1 MNKIV
6 SGQINEL
13 SHKIEFKAL
22 IGDSIISRQ
31 RYIAKKLEKIKWEWT
46 TWWDDHVYQLQ
57 W

>member
-22 IGDSIISRQ
+22 IGDSIISRE
-31 RYIAKKLEKIKWEWT
+31 RYIAKKLEKIKSE
-46 TWWDDHVYQLQ
+46 
-57 W
+57 